1 MWLFWLALLIAV
13 AFGCSFLAP
22 SSDLHASAL
31 RAFDSSVSTLSRG
44 DIETSMTDGS
54 DAEDK
59 QSVVEAA
66 PAPPAR
72 SVRATPR
79 PTLAVKTSQYRKKVS
94 PLMTRMAAVKYDFK
108 CGICGKTL
116 DATWETDHIIPLSR
130 AKSAADFEKI
140 NYLDNLQPVHR
151 IPCHQLKSS
160 REAASR

>member
-13 AFGCSFLAP
+13 AFGCSLLAP

-59 QSVVEAA
+59 QSVVEAVA
-66 PAPPAR
+66 APPAR

-79 PTLAVKTSQYRKKVS
+79 PTLAMKTSQYRKKVS
-94 PLMTRMAAVKYDFK
+94 PLMARMAAV
-108 CGICGKTL
+108 
-116 DATWETDHIIPLSR
+116 
-130 AKSAADFEKI
+130 
-140 NYLDNLQPVHR
+140 
-151 IPCHQLKSS
+151 
-160 REAASR
+160 